1 MGSYHS
7 RIRAKSKGYALTSCF
22 LKVFLYKLHLILAK
36 NANLSFD
43 ETMEQNVKY
52 IQEQFIQRIKSAVPP
67 NVSFVDELAD
77 LLKLST
83 DSAYRRIRCETLFN
97 IEEIT
102 LICKHFRLSFDPEVQ
117 HMSNKVTFDY
127 LKLDDKKE
135 NFKLWLLFIA
145 GDVKKIGSSLNN
157 QIIYAADDIPL
168 WHHFK
173 DETLIAFK
181 LFYWLKSILN
191 APEYADLSFDPK
203 HIDTGL
209 INSAAEILK
218 NYDQINST
226 EIWTEDTINSTLKQI
241 EYFWESGYFNTKND
255 AIQIC
260 DLLLEEFS
268 LIFKKASK
276 SSKLIEPGQS
286 EKENFKFYKSEV
298 MIGNNS
304 ILANIG
310 STKLAYVSNNTFNM
324 MSTTSADFVHE
335 NELWINNLLRKST
348 LISGV
353 AEKQR
358 NQFFRVLR
366 DKVDVVKQRIL
377 LS

>member
-1 MGSYHS
+1 MEQ
-7 RIRAKSKGYALTSCF
+7 KSKF
-22 LKVFLYKLHLILAK
+22 
-36 NANLSFD
+36 
-43 ETMEQNVKY
+43 
-52 IQEQFIQRIKSAVPP
+52 IQEQFLQRIKTAVPP

-102 LICKHFRLSFDPEVQ
+102 LICKHFRVSFDPEVQ

-135 NFKLWLLFIA
+135 NFKLWLMFLA
-145 GDVKKIGSSLNN
+145 GDVKKIGSSPNN
-157 QIIYAADDIPL
+157 QIVFAADDIPV
-168 WHHFK
+168 WHHFNN
-173 DETLIAFK
+173 DMLIAFK

-191 APEYADLSFDPK
+191 APEYTDLSFDPK
-203 HIDTGL
+203 HIDSGM
-209 INSAAEILK
+209 INSAADILK

-226 EIWTEDTINSTLKQI
+226 EIWTEDTINSTLKQV
-241 EYFWESGYFNTKND
+241 EYFWESGYFNNKAD
-255 AIQIC
+255 ALAIC
-260 DLLLEEFS
+260 DLLTEE
-268 LIFKKASK
+268 LNTIFKKASK
-276 SSKLIEPGQS
+276 SSKLIGPGQS
-286 EKENFKFYKSEV
+286 GKENFKLYKSEV

-348 LISGV
+348 LISGF

-358 NQFFRVLR
+358 NQFFRILR
-366 DKVDVVKQRIL
+366 DKVDLVKQKIN

>member
-1 MGSYHS
+1 MEQ
-7 RIRAKSKGYALTSCF
+7 KSKL
-22 LKVFLYKLHLILAK
+22 
-36 NANLSFD
+36 
-43 ETMEQNVKY
+43 
-52 IQEQFIQRIKSAVPP
+52 IQEQFLQRVKSALAA

-102 LICKHFRLSFDPEVQ
+102 LICKHFRVSFDPEVQ

-135 NFKLWLLFIA
+135 NFKLWLMFISS
-145 GDVKKIGSSLNN
+145 DVKKIGSSINN
-157 QIIYAADDIPL
+157 QIIYGADDVPI
-168 WHHFK
+168 WHHFFSS
-173 DETLIAFK
+173 ELIAFK

-191 APEYADLSFDPK
+191 SPDYADVNFDPRL
-203 HIDTGL
+203 IDQEML
-209 INSAAEILK
+209 DSAMEMLK
-218 NYDQINST
+218 NYNEINSV
-226 EIWTEDTINSTLKQI
+226 EIWTEDTLNSNLKQV
-241 EYFWESGYFNTKND
+241 EYFFESGFFNSKQD
-255 AIQIC
+255 ALRIC
-260 DLLLEEFS
+260 DLFVEE
-268 LIFKKASK
+268 LNLVLKKATK
-276 SSKLIEPGQS
+276 SSKLIEKGES
-286 EKENFKFYKSEV
+286 GRENFKLYKSEV

-310 STKLAYVSNNTFNM
+310 STKIAYVSNNTFNM
-324 MSTTSADFVHE
+324 MSTTSAEFVHE
-335 NELWINNLLRKST
+335 NELWLNNLLRKST

-353 AEKQR
+353 GEKQR

-366 DKVDVVKQRIL
+366 DKIDVVKQKIM

>member
-1 MGSYHS
+1 MET
-7 RIRAKSKGYALTSCF
+7 KSK
-22 LKVFLYKLHLILAK
+22 I
-36 NANLSFD
+36 
-43 ETMEQNVKY
+43 
-52 IQEQFIQRIKSAVPP
+52 IQEQFLQRVKSAVPV

-102 LICKHFRLSFDPEVQ
+102 LICKHFRVSFDPEVQ

-127 LKLDDKKE
+127 LKLDDKKD
-135 NFKLWLLFIA
+135 NFKLWLMFVS
-145 GDVKKIGSSLNN
+145 GDVKKIGTSPNN
-157 QIIYAADDIPL
+157 QIIYGADDVPI
-168 WHHFK
+168 WHHFFDK
-173 DETLIAFK
+173 ELTAFK

-191 APEYADLSFDPK
+191 APEYADVNYDPSL
-203 HIDTGL
+203 IDDEMVT
-209 INSAAEILK
+209 SACEMLK
-218 NYDQINST
+218 NYNEINSV
-226 EIWTEDTINSTLKQI
+226 EIWTEDTLNSNLKQV
-241 EYFWESGYFNTKND
+241 EYFWESGFFNSKAD
-255 AIQIC
+255 ALRLC
-260 DLLLEEFS
+260 DLYLEE
-268 LIFKKASK
+268 LNLVLKKASK
-276 SSKLIEPGQS
+276 SSKLIGKGESGR
-286 EKENFKFYKSEV
+286 ENFKLYKSEV

-310 STKLAYVSNNTFNM
+310 STKIAYVSNNTFNM

-335 NELWINNLLRKST
+335 NELWLNNLLRKST

-366 DKVDVVKQRIL
+366 DKVEMVKQKIQIG
-377 LS
+377 

>member
-1 MGSYHS
+1 MEN
-7 RIRAKSKGYALTSCF
+7 KSKF
-22 LKVFLYKLHLILAK
+22 
-36 NANLSFD
+36 
-43 ETMEQNVKY
+43 
-52 IQEQFIQRIKSAVPP
+52 IQEQFLQRVKSAVAP

-102 LICKHFRLSFDPEVQ
+102 LICKHFRVSFDPEVN

-135 NFKLWLLFIA
+135 NFKLWLMFIS
-145 GDVKKIGSSLNN
+145 GDVKRIGTSINN
-157 QIIYAADDIPL
+157 QIIYGADDVPL
-168 WHHFK
+168 WHHFF
-173 DETLIAFK
+173 DRELTAFK
-181 LFYWLKSILN
+181 IFYWLKSILN
-191 APEYADLSFDPK
+191 APEYIDANYDPAL
-203 HIDTGL
+203 IDDDMIDSAMEML
-209 INSAAEILK
+209 RNYNEINSV
-218 NYDQINST
+218 
-226 EIWTEDTINSTLKQI
+226 EIWTEDTLNSNLKQV
-241 EYFWESGYFNTKND
+241 EYFWESGFFNSKQD
-255 AIQIC
+255 AVRMC
-260 DLLLEEFS
+260 DLYLEE
-268 LIFKKASK
+268 LNLVLKKASK
-276 SSKLIEPGQS
+276 SSKLIGKGESG
-286 EKENFKFYKSEV
+286 KENFKLYKSEV

-310 STKLAYVSNNTFNM
+310 STKIAYVSNNTFNM

-335 NELWINNLLRKST
+335 NELWLNNLLRKST

-353 AEKQR
+353 GEKQR

-366 DKVDVVKQRIL
+366 DKIELVKQKIL

>member
-1 MGSYHS
+1 M
-7 RIRAKSKGYALTSCF
+7 
-22 LKVFLYKLHLILAK
+22 
-36 NANLSFD
+36 
-43 ETMEQNVKY
+43 
-52 IQEQFIQRIKSAVPP
+52 IQEQFLQRVKSALAP

-102 LICKHFRLSFDPEVQ
+102 QICKHFRVSFDPEVQ

-135 NFKLWLLFIA
+135 NFKLWLMFIS
-145 GDVKKIGSSLNN
+145 GDVKKIGTSINN
-157 QIIYAADDIPL
+157 QIIYGADDVPI
-168 WHHFK
+168 WHHFFNK
-173 DETLIAFK
+173 ELIAFK

-191 APEYADLSFDPK
+191 SPDYADVNFDVNL
-203 HIDTGL
+203 IDDEMVESAMEML
-209 INSAAEILK
+209 RNYNEINSV
-218 NYDQINST
+218 
-226 EIWTEDTINSTLKQI
+226 EIWTEDTLNSNLKQI
-241 EYFWESGYFNTKND
+241 EYFFESGFFNTKQD
-255 AIQIC
+255 ALRLC
-260 DLLLEEFS
+260 DLYVEE
-268 LIFKKASK
+268 LNLVLKKAAK
-276 SSKLIEPGQS
+276 SSKLIEKGES
-286 EKENFKFYKSEV
+286 GRENFKLYKSEV

-310 STKLAYVSNNTFNM
+310 STKIAYVSNNTFNM

-335 NELWINNLLRKST
+335 NELWLNNLLRKST

-353 AEKQR
+353 GEKQR

-366 DKVDVVKQRIL
+366 DKIDVLRQRIL

>member
-1 MGSYHS
+1 
-7 RIRAKSKGYALTSCF
+7 
-22 LKVFLYKLHLILAK
+22 
-36 NANLSFD
+36 
-43 ETMEQNVKY
+43 MEQRSKI
-52 IQEQFIQRIKSAVPP
+52 IQEHFLQRVKTAVPP

-77 LLKLST
+77 LLRLST

-102 LICKHFRLSFDPEVQ
+102 LICKHFRVSFDPDVQ

-135 NFKLWLLFIA
+135 NFKLWLLFLA
-145 GDVKKIGSSLNN
+145 SDVKKIGSSPNN
-157 QIIYAADDIPL
+157 QIIFAADDIPV
-168 WHHFK
+168 WHHFNNT
-173 DETLIAFK
+173 DLTAFK

-191 APEYADLSFDPK
+191 APEYSELVFNLK
-203 HIDTGL
+203 HIDSDM
-209 INSAAEILK
+209 INSATEILK

-226 EIWTEDTINSTLKQI
+226 EIWTEDTINSTLKQV
-241 EYFWESGYFNTKND
+241 EYFWESGYFENKAD
-255 AIQIC
+255 ALHIC
-260 DLLLEEFS
+260 DLLVEE
-268 LIFKKASK
+268 LNVIFKKASK
-276 SSKLIEPGQS
+276 SSKLIGPGQS
-286 EKENFKFYKSEV
+286 ERENFKLYKSEV

-348 LISGV
+348 LISGF

-358 NQFFRVLR
+358 NQFFKVLR
-366 DKVDVVKQRIL
+366 DKVDLVRQKIV

>member
-1 MGSYHS
+1 MEQ
-7 RIRAKSKGYALTSCF
+7 KSK
-22 LKVFLYKLHLILAK
+22 I
-36 NANLSFD
+36 
-43 ETMEQNVKY
+43 
-52 IQEQFIQRIKSAVPP
+52 IQEQFIQRVKTAVPP

-77 LLKLST
+77 LLRLST

-102 LICKHFRLSFDPEVQ
+102 LICKHFRVSFDPEVQ

-135 NFKLWLLFIA
+135 NFRLWLQFLS
-145 GDVKKIGSSLNN
+145 GDVKKIGSSPNN
-157 QIIYAADDIPL
+157 QIVFAADDVPI
-168 WHHFK
+168 WHHFA

-191 APEYADLSFDPK
+191 APEYADLIFDVK
-203 HIDTGL
+203 HIDSAM
-209 INSAAEILK
+209 ISAAADILK

-226 EIWTEDTINSTLKQI
+226 EIWTEDTINSTLKQV
-241 EYFWESGYFNTKND
+241 EYFWESGFFRSKPE
-255 AIQIC
+255 ALQIC
-260 DLLLEEFS
+260 DLLLDE
-268 LIFKKASK
+268 LNTIYKKASK
-276 SSKLIEPGQS
+276 SSKLIADGQN
-286 EKENFKFYKSEV
+286 ERENFKLYKSEV

-358 NQFFRVLR
+358 NQFFRILR
-366 DKVDVVKQRIL
+366 DKVEMLKQRIN